1 VGVRAGA
8 AHTPTMETSEIRG
21 KGLFEGKGQSVVY
34 LTQSI
39 RAMGI
44 TGGSPSR
51 LGGRG

>member
-1 VGVRAGA
+1 
-8 AHTPTMETSEIRG
+8 METSAVRG
-21 KGLFEGKGQSVVY
+21 KGLFEGKGHRVVY

-44 TGGSPSR
+44 AGGSPFR